1 MNRPQ
6 VERDFHPEQVEA
18 LRRFYSEPAR
28 GGALVASLAAD
39 LPDMGDCI
47 AAQLVEL
54 SRDPSRD
61 RCDRVL
67 HHAAQVVQHV
77 RRIAAAQQVAA

>member
-1 MNRPQ
+1 MTRP
-6 VERDFHPEQVEA
+6 EIEA
-18 LRRFYSEPAR
+18 LRALYREPDDTLA
-28 GGALVASLAAD
+28 ASLAAA
-39 LPDMGDCI
+39 LPDLGDCI

-67 HHAAQVVQHV
+67 HNLGGVVQHV
-77 RRIAAAQQVAA
+77 RRLVAAQEVAE